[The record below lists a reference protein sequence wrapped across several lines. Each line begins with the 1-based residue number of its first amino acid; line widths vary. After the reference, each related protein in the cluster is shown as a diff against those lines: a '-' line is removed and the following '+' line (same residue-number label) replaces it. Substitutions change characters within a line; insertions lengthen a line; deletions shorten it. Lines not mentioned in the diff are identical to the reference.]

1 MPDDI
6 GHEITGDKNM
16 PTIKEIAALAGVSR
30 GTVDRVLNKRGGVHP
45 DTKARILEIAKA
57 LDYRPNKAG
66 IVLSAQRKNLK
77 LGVVMF
83 GTNNPFFDDV
93 KAGLKQIESE
103 LSCYNCTI
111 YINATTS
118 FREQDQ
124 IDAIDELVEKGIHA
138 LAIAPQNQEG
148 VVKKVDEL
156 AAKGIPTITFNSDLP
171 SSKRIAYVGSNYR
184 KSGQTVAGLMKLFN
198 QGSKLN
204 IGIIGG
210 AKSVLCHTERIEGF
224 KDIAS
229 SQAAKKILNIVDV
242 VWNNDD
248 DVTCYQVVD
257 EMLKAHPEINALY
270 FTAGAISGGCRAVI
284 EQGRNKGMLIIT
296 HDSVPST
303 VELVK
308 KGIIQ
313 ATVCQQPYIQ
323 GVKPLQMLFDYLT
336 TGEVVEEI
344 NYTDIEIFIKENI

>member
-1 MPDDI
+1 
-6 GHEITGDKNM
+6 M

-93 KAGLKQIESE
+93 KAGLSDIENE
-103 LSCYNCTI
+103 LSCYNCDI
-111 YINATTS
+111 IIKTTPS
-118 FREQDQ
+118 FEEQDQ
-124 IDAIDELVEKGIHA
+124 IDAIEDLVGMGINA

-148 VVKKVDEL
+148 VVKKIDEL

-171 SSKRIAYVGSNYR
+171 ASKRIAYVGSNYR
-184 KSGQTVAGLMKLFN
+184 KSGETVAGLMKLFDRSG
-198 QGSKLN
+198 QLN
-204 IGIIGG
+204 IGVIGG
-210 AKSVLCHTERIEGF
+210 VRSVLCHTERIEGF
-224 KDIAS
+224 KDIV
-229 SQAAKKILNIVDV
+229 AANPSMNIVDI
-242 VWNNDD
+242 VWCNDD

-257 EMLKAHPEINALY
+257 ELLKGHPEINALY
-270 FTAGAISGGCRAVI
+270 FTAGAISGGCRAVTDS
-284 EQGRNKGMLIIT
+284 EPDKNFIIIA
-296 HDSVPST
+296 HDKVPTT

-308 KGIIQ
+308 SGLIQ

-323 GVKPLQMLFDYLT
+323 GAKPLQMLFDYLT
-336 TGEVVEEI
+336 TGEKPEEI
-344 NYTDIEIFIKENI
+344 NYTDIEIYIKENI